1 VSWETKFL
9 SESISEITEDASL
22 NHTNPLPPPL
32 TNHVQG
38 NQEGMDDNATEE
50 QGRNG
55 EVSCEAYH
63 DTLPN
68 FGLSASEDEIDQL
81 QYGLDEDIDP
91 SGSVNQT
98 IPNNQNE
105 TPSDVTNGVAIAA
118 NTLVHL
124 TNSGEHSEYEE
135 PGLLEQRMVEDE
147 NLTSNSTESCKK
159 WKAAPAINDAKERKD
174 DDETEDIDDSSQCN
188 LVQGRSRQL
197 QILPNTGRYELQ
209 KRYQLV
215 KRLMV
220 RGVATTYYTR
230 CINALENCA
239 CLYIWCSGCK
249 PKVNRRDALM
259 DGCKHDKTSLVRC
272 MDSDFE
278 LLTCKNVYNSEQA
291 FEGHVPS
298 RCKGCKNRIVV
309 DLDEEKAAEFLV

>member
-1 VSWETKFL
+1 V
-9 SESISEITEDASL
+9 AAC
-22 NHTNPLPPPL
+22 N
-32 TNHVQG
+32 
-38 NQEGMDDNATEE
+38 
-50 QGRNG
+50 
-55 EVSCEAYH
+55 
-63 DTLPN
+63 
-68 FGLSASEDEIDQL
+68 
-81 QYGLDEDIDP
+81 
-91 SGSVNQT
+91 SVNKT

-147 NLTSNSTESCKK
+147 NITSKSTESCKQ
-159 WKAAPAINDAKERKD
+159 WKATPAINDAKERKD

-188 LVQGRSRQL
+188 LVQGRRRQL
-197 QILPNTGRYELQ
+197 QILPNTGRYELK

-239 CLYIWCSGCK
+239 CLYIWCSALHNEMG
-249 PKVNRRDALM
+249 PGGPPYAPPYVRR
-259 DGCKHDKTSLVRC
+259 VRIYAHGTFC
-272 MDSDFE
+272 YTPRPIYPFFVTHPPGVRKLGQPF
-278 LLTCKNVYNSEQA
+278 LLA
-291 FEGHVPS
+291 FFFS
-298 RCKGCKNRIVV
+298 SK
-309 DLDEEKAAEFLV
+309 